1 MRLAVYIVS
10 LLFYCANA
18 TAQERET
25 VGEPLMLD
33 VLEAAAAYDARN
45 GTPLVSFRLSEVS
58 KRAFADFSSRNVGKK
73 IDIRVDGKTVMQ
85 TVIREPITGGSGQI
99 IATSS
104 DEAQQLSKRLLSKA
118 RLEVQTLP

>member
-10 LLFYCANA
+10 LLFYWANA

-33 VLEAAAAYDARN
+33 VIEAASAYDASN
-45 GTPLVSFRLSEVS
+45 NMPLVSFRLSEVS

-73 IDIRVDGKTVMQ
+73 IDIRLDGKTVMQ
-85 TVIREPITGGSGQI
+85 TVIREPITGGVGQI
-99 IATSS
+99 ITTSS
-104 DEAQQLSKRLLSKA
+104 DEAQQLANRLIQKA